1 MAVGRGGGPTD
12 DFIKSAHPNIMTGV
26 SVELD
31 ENMAIANRSGRVG
44 GSKYSKRGAVDDDGQ
59 GSEQIEFAT

>member
-44 GSKYSKRGAVDDDGQ
+44 GSKYSKRGAVDDDG
-59 GSEQIEFAT
+59 